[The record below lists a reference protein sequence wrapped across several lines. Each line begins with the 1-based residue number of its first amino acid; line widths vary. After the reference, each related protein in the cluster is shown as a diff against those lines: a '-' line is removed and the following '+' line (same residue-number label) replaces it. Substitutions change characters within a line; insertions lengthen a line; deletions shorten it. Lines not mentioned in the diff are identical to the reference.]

1 MASVGERLLQEGREL
16 AKEAKGSDAR
26 CDRHHKLNVPHKPA
40 RVTLWPSACQL
51 NDLILNARLLK

>member
-40 RVTLWPSACQL
+40 VYGRQHVSST
-51 NDLILNARLLK
+51 I